1 MGVSIKFLHVT
12 LEIWGCIFCLIMS
25 LCLYISRNFA
35 PDKRPMLMGFELTS
49 ALLLGMDALAW
60 LYRGNRSE
68 LGFWMV
74 RISNF
79 AVFSLSDLI
88 LILYHAYLCRYV
100 KKFKKNTDR
109 LPEIRIKLVYGIGIA
124 GLFLVMISQ
133 YTHFYYYFDEAN
145 FYHRNFLHPLAMLI
159 PLAGMMIDA
168 SILIQYRERYQKEV
182 FISLFSY
189 IILPVAACMVQ
200 IFYYGISFVNISI
213 CISAIFM
220 FIVAM
225 MDQSR
230 ILKENEREMYE
241 LRVQIMLSQIKPHFI
256 YNTLTTI
263 KYLCR
268 KDPQQAS
275 ETIDEFATY
284 LRGNLDSLTTE
295 QMIPFEKELEHVRNY
310 LAIEKKRFGSKV
322 RVQYDIQEE
331 DFLIPALSMQPLVEN
346 AVKHGVTKKEEGG
359 TIKISV
365 EKQDGNYYITI
376 EDDGPGYD
384 VTKKKEDGRAHI
396 GVMNT
401 ENRIKAM
408 CGGELHISSAPGYG
422 TKAMIRIPEGQTMPL
437 HKKQNT

>member
-200 IFYYGISFVNISI
+200 IFYYGISFVNISV

-346 AVKHGVTKKEEGG
+346 AVKHGVTKKVEGG

-365 EKQDGNYYITI
+365 EKQNGNYYITI